1 MEISGG
7 NIMRIFNN
15 LKMLYK
21 LLIAFIIMVIFIGS
35 VGFVGISNM
44 KKINSNVSN
53 LYNMDLIGVK
63 DLNMIKT
70 NLMTVRADVLNILD
84 PKNSSKISS
93 YIDDINKLEEEDKK
107 LAEEYKTTIT
117 TTIDEKQFAQ
127 FEKLIVDYR
136 TSYNQII
143 DKVKISDYD
152 GANFILPEASKIR
165 VDMFAVLN
173 KEIDLATKM
182 AADDYNSSNA
192 IFKSSTIISISI
204 IAIAIIAAIILG
216 TVISIVISKRL
227 KDILEFSEA
236 MGEGNLT
243 ATINIDSKDEIGN
256 VAKALNKSKENI
268 KILISEIMNGASD
281 MSATSEELS
290 ATVEEVSSKME
301 VVNQSVEQISKG
313 VQDLSA
319 TTEEVS
325 ASTEEISAST
335 NELANRAND
344 SEVSVNEIKERAV
357 DIKVKASKNIEEG
370 TVIYDQ
376 NRSNILKAIEKVKVV
391 EDVKIMADSIGSI
404 AQQTNLL
411 ALNAAIEAARA
422 GEQGR
427 GFAVVAD
434 EVRKLSEQASQAV
447 LDIQSMVGEVQAAVG
462 QLSQSGQDV
471 LKFIENNV
479 KPSYE
484 FLQSTGTQYEK
495 DAEFMNNITE
505 EISSSSKQMN
515 GVIEQI
521 SEAIQNVS
529 ATAEESATSTEE
541 ITNSVNEVTFAINDV
556 AKSAQSQAELAQK
569 LTDMVQNFKL

>member
-1 MEISGG
+1 
-7 NIMRIFNN
+7 MRIFNN

>member
-1 MEISGG
+1 
-7 NIMRIFNN
+7 
-15 LKMLYK
+15 
-21 LLIAFIIMVIFIGS
+21 
-35 VGFVGISNM
+35 
-44 KKINSNVSN
+44 
-53 LYNMDLIGVK
+53 
-63 DLNMIKT
+63 
-70 NLMTVRADVLNILD
+70 
-84 PKNSSKISS
+84 
-93 YIDDINKLEEEDKK
+93 
-107 LAEEYKTTIT
+107 
-117 TTIDEKQFAQ
+117 
-127 FEKLIVDYR
+127 
-136 TSYNQII
+136 
-143 DKVKISDYD
+143 
-152 GANFILPEASKIR
+152 
-165 VDMFAVLN
+165 
-173 KEIDLATKM
+173 
-182 AADDYNSSNA
+182 
-192 IFKSSTIISISI
+192 
-204 IAIAIIAAIILG
+204 
-216 TVISIVISKRL
+216 
-227 KDILEFSEA
+227 
-236 MGEGNLT
+236 
-243 ATINIDSKDEIGN
+243 
-256 VAKALNKSKENI
+256 
-268 KILISEIMNGASD
+268 
-281 MSATSEELS
+281 
-290 ATVEEVSSKME
+290 
-301 VVNQSVEQISKG
+301 
-313 VQDLSA
+313 
-319 TTEEVS
+319 
-325 ASTEEISAST
+325 
-335 NELANRAND
+335 
-344 SEVSVNEIKERAV
+344 
-357 DIKVKASKNIEEG
+357 
-370 TVIYDQ
+370 
-376 NRSNILKAIEKVKVV
+376 
-391 EDVKIMADSIGSI
+391 MADSIGSI

>member
-376 NRSNILKAIEKVKVV
+376 NRSNILK
-391 EDVKIMADSIGSI
+391 S
-404 AQQTNLL
+404 N
-411 ALNAAIEAARA
+411 
-422 GEQGR
+422 
-427 GFAVVAD
+427 
-434 EVRKLSEQASQAV
+434 
-447 LDIQSMVGEVQAAVG
+447 
-462 QLSQSGQDV
+462 
-471 LKFIENNV
+471 
-479 KPSYE
+479 
-484 FLQSTGTQYEK
+484 
-495 DAEFMNNITE
+495 
-505 EISSSSKQMN
+505 
-515 GVIEQI
+515 
-521 SEAIQNVS
+521 
-529 ATAEESATSTEE
+529 
-541 ITNSVNEVTFAINDV
+541 
-556 AKSAQSQAELAQK
+556 
-569 LTDMVQNFKL
+569 

>member
-1 MEISGG
+1 
-7 NIMRIFNN
+7 MRIFNN

-44 KKINSNVSN
+44 KKINSNISN
-53 LYNMDLIGVK
+53 LYNIDLIGVK

-152 GANFILPEASKIR
+152 EANFILPEASKIR
-165 VDMFAVLN
+165 VDMFVVLD

-182 AADDYNSSNA
+182 ADDDYNSSNA
-192 IFKSSTIISISI
+192 IFKGSTIISISI

-216 TVISIVISKRL
+216 TVISIVISRRL

-484 FLQSTGTQYEK
+484 FLQSTGAQYEK

>member
-447 LDIQSMVGEVQAAVG
+447 LDIQKHGWR
-462 QLSQSGQDV
+462 
-471 LKFIENNV
+471 
-479 KPSYE
+479 
-484 FLQSTGTQYEK
+484 GT
-495 DAEFMNNITE
+495 
-505 EISSSSKQMN
+505 SSSWAAFTKR
-515 GVIEQI
+515 
-521 SEAIQNVS
+521 
-529 ATAEESATSTEE
+529 TRCT
-541 ITNSVNEVTFAINDV
+541 
-556 AKSAQSQAELAQK
+556 
-569 LTDMVQNFKL
+569 

>member
-1 MEISGG
+1 
-7 NIMRIFNN
+7 MRIFNN

-313 VQDLSA
+313 VQDL
-319 TTEEVS
+319 T
-325 ASTEEISAST
+325 
-335 NELANRAND
+335 RC
-344 SEVSVNEIKERAV
+344 
-357 DIKVKASKNIEEG
+357 
-370 TVIYDQ
+370 
-376 NRSNILKAIEKVKVV
+376 
-391 EDVKIMADSIGSI
+391 
-404 AQQTNLL
+404 
-411 ALNAAIEAARA
+411 
-422 GEQGR
+422 
-427 GFAVVAD
+427 
-434 EVRKLSEQASQAV
+434 
-447 LDIQSMVGEVQAAVG
+447 
-462 QLSQSGQDV
+462 
-471 LKFIENNV
+471 
-479 KPSYE
+479 
-484 FLQSTGTQYEK
+484 
-495 DAEFMNNITE
+495 
-505 EISSSSKQMN
+505 
-515 GVIEQI
+515 
-521 SEAIQNVS
+521 
-529 ATAEESATSTEE
+529 
-541 ITNSVNEVTFAINDV
+541 
-556 AKSAQSQAELAQK
+556 
-569 LTDMVQNFKL
+569 